1 MSTGMVTRNAPRCL
15 SESGVVVEMPDNAGV
30 PEGEAKAAGPDTA
43 QPGLPETRTK
53 RDKSPVNCHPLFCS
67 APLKTLLPF
76 DLH

>member
-1 MSTGMVTRNAPRCL
+1 
-15 SESGVVVEMPDNAGV
+15 MPDNAGV